1 MMPSFLAAATFVTL
15 SSAINCP
22 ETTDYYLSQPK
33 VGFIPIKDLSPR
45 SPNHPTIDG
54 NPIDTTEYPSHLKHL
69 MYNSGHNLFIN
80 GNPHIGVDPN
90 SVENWIQFASGQK
103 LGPDNMVNFALIV
116 HPLNSITYTKVM
128 KDAGSWIQL
137 QA

>member
-1 MMPSFLAAATFVTL
+1 
-15 SSAINCP
+15 
-22 ETTDYYLSQPK
+22 
-33 VGFIPIKDLSPR
+33 
-45 SPNHPTIDG
+45 
-54 NPIDTTEYPSHLKHL
+54 

-80 GNPHIGVDPN
+80 GNPHIGGDPN

-128 KDAGSWIQL
+128 KDAGNWIQL